1 MRIEGFPVMRWHLVR
16 HVPVVAL
23 LTAATATFAQDP
35 QVVKTRRALDFLGN
49 AALSWQ
55 STFGCSGCHKQSMT
69 IAALGLARSGGH
81 DDAKPGTV
89 ATLIDGM
96 LHFNSGQQADGCFT
110 LNNGPDS
117 TEGTSFGGRGLEA
130 YDRFFSAADRSSL
143 IAAADCL
150 LGRQQADGSLASD
163 HTELPVAQGDFITT
177 THGVFAFRRTFETT
191 GTASYASASDR
202 AVTWLRGRIATIEAS
217 PTGFTTQDKAMLLAG
232 LGTSG
237 AGPADPDVVRAR
249 NVLAADQQAD
259 GSWKLSGSTGGGNGH
274 ATGQAVYALRTV
286 GFDRTD
292 PAVDRG
298 TTWLLANQQAD
309 GSWPGSFW
317 QGNPPSKIAPS
328 MWGALALATY
338 RSPLNGVRV
347 DGGGAATISWTAV
360 DGATSYDLIRG
371 DLGSLAELSDRVDL
385 GTVSCLAAGTVSLS
399 TTDATTPAP
408 GTGFYYLMRIRW
420 TGNHDIYGRSTGG
433 RDRIPASGDCA
444 P

>member
-1 MRIEGFPVMRWHLVR
+1 MRWHVVR
-16 HVPVVAL
+16 HVSVVAAL
-23 LTAATATFAQDP
+23 AVTTAALAQDP

-55 STFGCSGCHKQSMT
+55 GTFGCSGCHKQSMT
-69 IAALGLARSGGH
+69 ISALGLARSRGH

-96 LHFNSGQQADGCFT
+96 LHFNSGQQPDGCFT

-130 YDRFFSAADRSSL
+130 YDRYFATTDRSSL

-150 LGRQQADGSLASD
+150 LGRQQTDGRLASD
-163 HTELPVAQGDFITT
+163 HTELPVAQGDFIVTA
-177 THGVFAFRRTFETT
+177 HGVSAWRRTFEAT
-191 GTASYASASDR
+191 GTTSYSGASDR
-202 AVTWLRGRIATIEAS
+202 AVAWLRAQIATIEAG
-217 PTGFTTQDKAMLLAG
+217 PTSFTTQDKAMLLAG

-237 AGPADPDVVRAR
+237 AGPADPDVVRMR

-274 ATGQAVYALRTV
+274 ATGQAVFALRTA

-292 PAVDRG
+292 IAVDRG
-298 TTWLLANQQAD
+298 TTWLLDNQQAD
-309 GSWPGSFW
+309 GSWAANFW
-317 QGNPPSKIAPS
+317 QGNSPSKIAPS

-338 RSPLNGVRV
+338 PSPLNGVRV
-347 DGGGAATISWTAV
+347 DGKGLSTISWSTV

-371 DLGSLAELSDRVDL
+371 DLGSLSELSDRVDL
-385 GTVSCLAAGTVSLS
+385 GAVACLASGTSTPL
-399 TTDATTPAP
+399 TTDATIPTPGA
-408 GTGFYYLMRIRW
+408 GFFYLMRIRW
-420 TGNHDIYGRSTGG
+420 SGSHDIYGRSTGG
-433 RDRIPASGDCA
+433 HDRIPASGDCA